1 MKHLFIVNPVAGKGK
16 TLPIITE
23 INEAFKGINEEYII
37 EVTERPGHATEI
49 VKRYV
54 EIEDYRVYS
63 VGGDGTLNEVLNGI
77 VNSNSSLAII
87 PSGTGNDF
95 IKSICKDL
103 NMSNLLYR
111 TINGKEEFIDLAKVN
126 HRYFIN
132 ISSVGFDAQVVYNT
146 VKLKKSAL
154 VKGSLSYVLG
164 VLLTLFSFKSF
175 NINIKI
181 DENEI
186 NADTTLIAIANG
198 KYYGGGMM
206 IAPMAKIN
214 DGILDICLI
223 KKVNKIKLLALLPT
237 LIKGTHEEIK
247 EVSFHRGK
255 RVSIV
260 SKDDIALNIDGE
272 VCKVKEVLFE
282 IIHKGIEIVI
292 PAT

>member
-16 TLPIITE
+16 TLPIIAE
-23 INEAFKGINEEYII
+23 IKEAFKGINEEYII

-49 VKRYV
+49 VKKYV
-54 EIEDYRVYS
+54 KMEDYRVYS

-77 VNSNSSLAII
+77 VNSKSSLAII

-103 NMSNLLYR
+103 NKSDLLHR

-126 HRYFIN
+126 DRYFIN
-132 ISSVGFDAQVVYNT
+132 ISSVGFDAEVVYNT
-146 VKLKKSAL
+146 VELKKL
-154 VKGSLSYVLG
+154 PFVKGSFSYVLG
-164 VLLTLFSFKSF
+164 ILLTLFSFKSC

-186 NADTTLIAIANG
+186 NANTTLIAIANG

-206 IAPMAKIN
+206 IAPMAIIN
-214 DGILDICLI
+214 DGILDVCLI

-237 LIKGTHEEIK
+237 LIKGSHEEIK

-255 RVSIV
+255 RISIV

-272 VCKVKEVLFE
+272 VCKVKEVIFE
-282 IIHKGIEIVI
+282 VIHNGIEIVI
-292 PAT
+292 PSS